1 MHHKTAL
8 IQSQKRRQHFSSN
21 SLVQL
26 VNRIFKAAG
35 VDTSSH
41 AMRRQF
47 ITNLA
52 NIAVNPHVIQKLAN
66 HSSLN
71 HTMKYID
78 VRDHQ
83 LAAAVELA

>member
-1 MHHKTAL
+1 
-8 IQSQKRRQHFSSN
+8 
-21 SLVQL
+21 
-26 VNRIFKAAG
+26 
-35 VDTSSH
+35 
-41 AMRRQF
+41 MRRQF

-71 HTMKYID
+71 HTMKYIY

>member
-1 MHHKTAL
+1 
-8 IQSQKRRQHFSSN
+8 
-21 SLVQL
+21 
-26 VNRIFKAAG
+26 
-35 VDTSSH
+35 
-41 AMRRQF
+41 MRRQF

-52 NIAVNPHVIQKLAN
+52 NNAVNPRVIQKLAS